1 MEQLLAQLFAS
12 AAGEGIAAMSE
23 TQQQYLLQRA
33 YEEYGKIDLPSLK
46 AIIAEEVGP
55 SAMEGVQSDPEMK
68 GLERQALDEMLR
80 VGRSG
85 GATLEDK
92 ANLASVQGSIGQQE
106 AAGRNNIRENMAR
119 RGQSGGGA
127 ELSMQLANQQGA
139 ANRASAEGLNVAAQ
153 SQARARDAILQGGR
167 MAGGMRRD
175 DFSEQSQRASAADA
189 RTRYNADARARANT
203 YNAGLAQQ
211 QFGNEMA
218 RAGGRSGQLNGQAD
232 FYGGQAAGTRA
243 LSAGAGKSIYE
254 AGKAYDEDDEE
265 GGW

>member
-55 SAMEGVQSDPEMK
+55 TATEGVHADSEMK
-68 GLERQALDEMLR
+68 GLERQALDEMLK

-85 GATLEDK
+85 GMTLEDR
-92 ANLASVQGSIGQQE
+92 ANLNSIQGDIAQKEQT
-106 AAGRNNIRENMAR
+106 GRANIREDMAR
-119 RGQSGGGA
+119 RGQRGGGA

-139 ANRASAEGLNVAAQ
+139 ANRANSAGLDVAAQ

-175 DFSEQSQRASAADA
+175 DFAEKSQRAGAADA
-189 RTRYNADARARANT
+189 RSRYNADAKARANT
-203 YNAGLAQQ
+203 YNAGLPQQ
-211 QFGNEMA
+211 QYANELT
-218 RAGGRSGQLNGQAD
+218 RAQGRSGQLQ
-232 FYGGQAAGTRA
+232 GQAAFHGNQAANTRA
-243 LSAGAGKSIYE
+243 LSAGVGKSIYE
-254 AGKAYDEDDEE
+254 SGKAYDEDDDE